1 MHSRMACTSDRQY
14 TIGSSMQESLRRPVA
29 TGESRCGDK
38 QAHAKVSTYE
48 AVNLTLADHH

>member
-1 MHSRMACTSDRQY
+1 MACTSDRQY